1 MKNKCPRCGT
11 EYDLLDEAAS
21 EAMGG
26 LCAAC
31 WCDWREKNI
40 VRGQKTGNREKREEQ
55 RRRKLV
61 SSH

>member
-40 VRGQKTGNREKREEQ
+40 REGRGREIRGKQTGNVDS
-55 RRRKLV
+55 KLV